1 MGEAAHQTFLSVTAE
16 IQALFTQPLDSALLF
31 VINCKMLHLSLSFSS
46 HVPLLSVCECWVML
60 CSSLAELLC
69 SEALHILLLLVT
81 HSEAKC
87 QWLQDAQHLSG
98 VVVLL
103 LKESKLPFPYDS
115 VCDFN
120 QYDRTLFKNTY
131 YF

>member
-1 MGEAAHQTFLSVTAE
+1 MGEITHEIFLSVTTE
-16 IQALFTQPLDSALLF
+16 IEALFTQSLGSALLLL
-31 VINCKMLHLSLSFSS
+31 INCKLLDLSLSFSS
-46 HVPLLSVCECWVML
+46 HVSLLSVWLLGDAVFI
-60 CSSLAELLC
+60 SLTELLC
-69 SEALHILLLLVT
+69 SEALHILLLHVT

-87 QWLQDAQHLSG
+87 QWRQDAQHLSG
-98 VVVLL
+98 IVALL

-120 QYDRTLFKNTY
+120 QYDRTLFKNTC